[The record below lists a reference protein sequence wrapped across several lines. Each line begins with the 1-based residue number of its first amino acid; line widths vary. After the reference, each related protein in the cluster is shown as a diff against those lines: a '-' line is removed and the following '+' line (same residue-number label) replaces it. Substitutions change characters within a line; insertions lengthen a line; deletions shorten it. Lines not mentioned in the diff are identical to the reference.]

1 LVPGIEASPDKML
14 QGRLF
19 SYNDTHR
26 HRLGTNFQQIPVNCP
41 YRARV
46 MSYQRDGPMNIDGN
60 QAGVP
65 NYFPNSFQGP
75 QENKQAAVCPIE
87 VKGVK
92 IQKYNSADEDN
103 FTQCGIFFRETLKQD
118 ERERLVDNIASH
130 LCNAQG
136 FLQERAIHNFGLC
149 DKTYGSMLRERL
161 GHYAKPLT
169 KKGPTVTNGYVANGH
184 VTNGHIANG
193 VASKV

>member
-1 LVPGIEASPDKML
+1 MGKD
-14 QGRLF
+14 
-19 SYNDTHR
+19 
-26 HRLGTNFQQIPVNCP
+26 
-41 YRARV
+41 
-46 MSYQRDGPMNIDGN
+46 
-60 QAGVP
+60 
-65 NYFPNSFQGP
+65 
-75 QENKQAAVCPIE
+75 
-87 VKGVK
+87 VK

-161 GHYAKPLT
+161 AHYAKPLT
-169 KKGPTVTNGYVANGH
+169 KKVPTATNGYVANGH